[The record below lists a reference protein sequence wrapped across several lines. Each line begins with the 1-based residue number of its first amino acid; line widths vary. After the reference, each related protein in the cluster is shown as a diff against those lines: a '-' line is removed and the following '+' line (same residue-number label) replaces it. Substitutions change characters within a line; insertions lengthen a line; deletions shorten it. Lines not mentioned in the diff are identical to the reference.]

1 MIKRRGKPKKKSYK
15 KKIIGKGIKKITR
28 PYINKENKLMLGEGK
43 KKYKK
48 QKGKGIGKVLST
60 IAPYALNL
68 LKNIFT

>member
-1 MIKRRGKPKKKSYK
+1 
-15 KKIIGKGIKKITR
+15 
-28 PYINKENKLMLGEGK
+28 MLGEGK

-48 QKGKGIGKVLST
+48 QKSKGIGTVLST

>member
-1 MIKRRGKPKKKSYK
+1 
-15 KKIIGKGIKKITR
+15 
-28 PYINKENKLMLGEGK
+28 MLGEGK